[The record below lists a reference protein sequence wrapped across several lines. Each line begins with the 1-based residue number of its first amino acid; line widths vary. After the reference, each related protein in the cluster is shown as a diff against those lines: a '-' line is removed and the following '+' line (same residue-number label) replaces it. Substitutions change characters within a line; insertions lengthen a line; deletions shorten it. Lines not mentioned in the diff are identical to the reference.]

1 MSVIFLLEKISSLV
15 WGTGLLFL
23 LLFTG
28 LFFTFRLKFIQFGL
42 FTFLFR
48 QIKRK
53 DNSSAQNGFSQL
65 KTVCVSLG
73 TAMGTGN
80 IVGVSAALIAG
91 GAGSIFWMWVS
102 AFLGMALVY
111 SENYLSVLFKE
122 KDSCFSGPMCY
133 IEKGLGSRRLAMVF
147 SVFCLLASFGM
158 GGMVQSNS
166 ISIACC
172 NCFNISPI
180 YIALIIF
187 TAVIAVTLGGMKR
200 IGTVAGIII
209 PFITSVYIAAS
220 IAVIIIFRENLFSA
234 FKDIFSQ
241 AFSFKSAAGGV
252 GGYTMSKALSVGLRR
267 GIFSNEAGL
276 GSSPIMHGT
285 AENTSPSVQGMWS
298 VFEVFLD
305 TIICCTLT
313 ALVLLTSKAENFSIN
328 KAFSVIFG
336 SYSDIFIFI
345 SITLFAFCTI
355 IGWYYCGET
364 AFRFITNGKAT
375 KAYSIVFSAVTAF
388 GAISALEAVW
398 TLSDIFNGLMA
409 FPNLLALI
417 LLSFRVKNT
426 YSE

>member
-1 MSVIFLLEKISSLV
+1 M
-15 WGTGLLFL
+15 TQ
-23 LLFTG
+23 T
-28 LFFTFRLKFIQFGL
+28 
-42 FTFLFR
+42 
-48 QIKRK
+48 
-53 DNSSAQNGFSQL
+53 
-65 KTVCVSLG
+65 
-73 TAMGTGN
+73 
-80 IVGVSAALIAG
+80 SAAAET
-91 GAGSIFWMWVS
+91 AS
-102 AFLGMALVY
+102 AFLGVPRVLSGILLTVLLFAIVRGGAGRIVDFANRLIPP
-111 SENYLSVLFKE
+111 LSVI
-122 KDSCFSGPMCY
+122 Y
-133 IEKGLGSRRLAMVF
+133 A
-147 SVFCLLASFGM
+147 LLSFTVIFRNTGM
-158 GGMVQSNS
+158 IPQICVE
-166 ISIACC
+166 IVRDA
-172 NCFNISPI
+172 
-180 YIALIIF
+180 F
-187 TAVIAVTLGGMKR
+187 TPR
-200 IGTVAGIII
+200 AGIAG
-209 PFITSVYIAAS
+209 IA
-220 IAVIIIFRENLFSA
+220 
-234 FKDIFSQ
+234 
-241 AFSFKSAAGGV
+241 
-252 GGYTMSKALSVGLRR
+252 GYLMMPSLRLGTAR

-328 KAFSVIFG
+328 KAFSVVFG

-417 LLSFRVKNT
+417 LLSFRVKIHTRNKNR
-426 YSE
+426 YFR